1 MTAPPP
7 RPLRVCVI
15 ADAVAPVPPRGY
27 GGTERIV
34 ALLCEGLA
42 RRGHRVAL
50 MAAEGSRRD
59 WGRLVVHVRA
69 DNRSWLSRAYRK
81 LLFQPL
87 SLWAAAGADVI
98 HNFGRVDY
106 LTGLLATSTPMAAT
120 FQNPLVPEDIAWLV
134 RRRPAGLILTAISDR
149 QRAGLDRA
157 GRWRTVYNA
166 ADPERFPFRADPDRP
181 AYLAFLGR
189 LTANKGV
196 DTAVRVARAAGMPL
210 RIAGNIPDEPGA
222 AELFEREVRPH
233 LGAGVEWVGEL
244 DDAAKKPFLAGAA
257 ALLFPIRWEEPFGI
271 VMAEALACGTP
282 VVALRRGAV
291 PEVVDHGVTGFVCDD
306 EAGLTAAVGRLGG
319 LDRAACRRAAETR
332 FSADAMV
339 EGYLSVYRELLA
351 G

>member
-1 MTAPPP
+1 
-7 RPLRVCVI
+7 
-15 ADAVAPVPPRGY
+15 
-27 GGTERIV
+27 
-34 ALLCEGLA
+34 
-42 RRGHRVAL
+42 
-50 MAAEGSRRD
+50 
-59 WGRLVVHVRA
+59 
-69 DNRSWLSRAYRK
+69 
-81 LLFQPL
+81 
-87 SLWAAAGADVI
+87 
-98 HNFGRVDY
+98 
-106 LTGLLATSTPMAAT
+106 
-120 FQNPLVPEDIAWLV
+120 
-134 RRRPAGLILTAISDR
+134 
-149 QRAGLDRA
+149 
-157 GRWRTVYNA
+157 
-166 ADPERFPFRADPDRP
+166 
-181 AYLAFLGR
+181 
-189 LTANKGV
+189 
-196 DTAVRVARAAGMPL
+196 MPL